1 MSKLCK
7 LQKLS
12 PMERHLLVR
21 ALLLVTTVRLGL
33 WLLPFS
39 TQRRILARLD
49 QAHPRLPRVAVSPDQ
64 IARAVVVAG
73 RYVPRATCLTQA
85 LAAQVLLKGAGF
97 LPLLRIGVARD
108 TQGRFQA
115 HAWVEN
121 SGKVLIGG
129 CDLASYTPFRALS
142 GFSVPVEGD
151 LSSTFGKSFFESQS
165 R

>member
-1 MSKLCK
+1 MPKLRK
-7 LQKLS
+7 LQNLS
-12 PMERHLLVR
+12 PMERRLLVR
-21 ALLLVTTVRLGL
+21 AFLLVAAVRLGL

-64 IARAVVVAG
+64 IAWAVVVAS

-97 LPLLRIGVARD
+97 LALLRIGVGKD
-108 TQGRFQA
+108 PKGRFQA

-121 SGKVLIGG
+121 NGKVLIGG
-129 CDLASYTPFRALS
+129 CDLANYTPFQALS
-142 GFSVPVEGD
+142 CFSVPVEGD
-151 LSSTFGKSFFESQS
+151 LSSMCLW
-165 R
+165 